1 MGVQESRGDDGMN
14 VKRRERTSNSE
25 DAMEVMLAT
34 RKMDTKTTTAEVDV
48 DAATK
53 DHEMQKVKGDIST
66 PPSLDAPT
74 LSMDVA
80 SAGNSAAGGKGTSTD
95 ASLVTQR
102 EMKTKLKAPPKA
114 TVAKSIK
121 KARDLKAKQSTFG
134 TDNFDPYL
142 VGGAVEGLREASIA
156 RGDGMITV
164 CGLSHT
170 KATCPSTAPSL
181 KKTRKP
187 PPSPM
192 KVNSQGGQ
200 VQDASS
206 KVRCKG
212 N

>member
-1 MGVQESRGDDGMN
+1 MLEERAELRGTTHPMGVQESRGDDGMN

-95 ASLVTQR
+95 ASLTTQQ
-102 EMKTKLKAPPKA
+102 EMRTKPEAPPKA
-114 TVAKSIK
+114 VVAEFK
-121 KARDLKAKQSTFG
+121 KGGGNHKAKQSTSN
-134 TDNFDPYL
+134 TDNFDPYS
-142 VGGAVEGLREASIA
+142 VGGAVEGLQEASIA
-156 RGDGMITV
+156 RGDGTINV

-170 KATCPSTAPSL
+170 KAACPSTSPSP
-181 KKTRKP
+181 KKTKKP

-192 KVNSQGGQ
+192 KVNSQGE
-200 VQDASS
+200 
-206 KVRCKG
+206 
-212 N
+212 